1 MALSNVL
8 GWLQSLPEA
17 AMLAGAGVI
26 ALGEGIIGVGFLLP
40 GEATL
45 LLLAATVDSVPEFLL
60 MWAVVTAGAL
70 VGNVIGFELGR
81 RVGAPLRN
89 TRLIHKYGGDGWDR
103 AAALI
108 RKRGRSAVFVGRLMP
123 LVRSFVPT
131 VAGTAHMTYREFLPP
146 VALGAAC
153 STALPLL
160 VGIGIAAGL
169 KNANNL
175 MLIILGGLLLVVV
188 AVIVIRKL
196 RQRASAKKSTTDTVP
211 SDPDQDTD
219 PFLEPVR

>member
-8 GWLQSLPEA
+8 DWLQSLPEP
-17 AMLAGAGVI
+17 AMIVGVGVI
-26 ALGEGIIGVGFLLP
+26 ALGEAIIGVGFLLP
-40 GEATL
+40 GEAAL
-45 LLLAATVDSVPEFLL
+45 LLVAATVDSMPEFLL

-89 TRLIHKYGGDGWDR
+89 TRLIHKYGGNGWDR
-103 AAALI
+103 ASALI
-108 RKRGRSAVFVGRLMP
+108 RERGRSAVFVSRLIP
-123 LVRSFVPT
+123 LVRSFVPA

-153 STALPLL
+153 STVLPLL
-160 VGIGIAAGL
+160 VGIGVAAGL
-169 KNANNL
+169 KNANGL

-196 RQRASAKKSTTDTVP
+196 RQSARAKQSTTDTMP
-211 SDPDQDTD
+211 SGPDQDTD
-219 PFLEPVR
+219 PCLEPVR